1 MKRWRTSQWVA
12 GIALLGLLLALTAIG
27 LTEELR
33 TRTVQIDYGNLTF
46 HWDTNVMEFAGSSGQ
61 PCKLTMTAPHQAT
74 MTAPKM
80 SCKLSSGGQDIEWL
94 ETGGTTYLTV
104 LTSPDEEGAQLK
116 IIATGSHG
124 GKYSKVS
131 QTVELT
137 GAAKA
142 DLISVPE
149 GTGEAHFT
157 AETLQVNLKTKTITA
172 TKGHLKVITPL
183 EDEQPEAGE

>member
-12 GIALLGLLLALTAIG
+12 GIALLGLLLALAAVG

-33 TRTVQIDYGNLTF
+33 TRSMRIDYSNLTF

-116 IIATGSHG
+116 IIATGSQG

-142 DLISVPE
+142 DLVSVPE

-157 AETLQVNLKTKTITA
+157 AEALQVNLKTKTITA